1 MLGIAGMLVYPQFAW
16 FVIFSFE
23 ERVNILNNYFFPKW
37 TIERMNRR
45 NSRKK
50 TRFSPSWAL
59 HGPTHHWSALSLTHL
74 SSPRSRRASDRSFCS
89 SGPPVVASSSPPR
102 AAASAGVSAL
112 SRRPA
117 SRRPCCCCVGPH
129 PALRSA
135 GRCPVGSAGPP
146 RRRGAVS
153 PSTGHASCGRLTWT
167 AEGLSGDFS
176 GNSFSFSYAYS

>member
-1 MLGIAGMLVYPQFAW
+1 MEGVYIQRGWSGPAQEKNKVLSIMGPAQAGPPLK
-16 FVIFSFE
+16 
-23 ERVNILNNYFFPKW
+23 R
-37 TIERMNRR
+37 
-45 NSRKK
+45 
-50 TRFSPSWAL
+50 
-59 HGPTHHWSALSLTHL
+59 ALSHL

-153 PSTGHASCGRLTWT
+153 PSTGHASCGRITWT

-176 GNSFSFSYAYS
+176 GNSFSLFFMRIRNKATRVVSEFWHWTSMFHQ